1 VELLKQITESLDQ
14 YIKANIEHDV
24 STPTFFQLDYTEEEV
39 DEYIIKHKEKETF
52 PVMLNRLREE
62 RNLTPKELYTRAWI
76 DRRLYSQIMGE
87 RNYQPAKNTA
97 IAFGLGLHLNLSDME
112 LLLGGAGLSINKTS
126 EFDIIISFCLEKEIF
141 DISTVNQLLFYR
153 KQPLLR

>member
-1 VELLKQITESLDQ
+1 MEPIKQVIESLDQ
-14 YIKANIEHDV
+14 YIKAYNEQNDSPHIL
-24 STPTFFQLDYTEEEV
+24 FQTALIEEEV
-39 DEYIIKHKEKETF
+39 DEYIVGHKEKETF
-52 PVMLNRLREE
+52 PVMLNRFREE
-62 RNLTPKELYTRAWI
+62 RNLTPKDLYTRSWI

-97 IAFGLGLHLNLSDME
+97 IAFGLGLHLNPSDME
-112 LLLGGAGLSINKTS
+112 LLLSSAGLSINKTS
-126 EFDIIISFCLEKEIF
+126 EFDLIISFCLERKIF